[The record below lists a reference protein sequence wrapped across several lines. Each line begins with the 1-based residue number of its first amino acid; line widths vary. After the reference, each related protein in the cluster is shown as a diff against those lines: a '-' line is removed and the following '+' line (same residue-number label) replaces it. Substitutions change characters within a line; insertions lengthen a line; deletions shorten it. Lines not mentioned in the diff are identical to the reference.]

1 MIKKCVVLGI
11 SMLFLVSDIFAQSQN
26 NTNLRNQ
33 YLGVR
38 YKDYRE
44 LRELTKV
51 NSNMINLHY
60 GIALMKKEDKHFLFL
75 SKFENSENYSDDFQ
89 LRVIDI
95 KEIPKFNEFYH
106 CVSVKGC
113 SQNGKNDPT
122 LFALAVIEPQKYLT
136 KIVKV
141 WKLDKPTGKI
151 LDYTSSGVKC
161 INYSQ
166 LAFVSE
172 SSWQSSGG
180 GLLLATERF
189 YTGCRLSER
198 RLASFFMLKKTQR
211 LISSNQ

>member
-1 MIKKCVVLGI
+1 MIKKYLVLAVLLLFFMENI
-11 SMLFLVSDIFAQSQN
+11 SAQSQN
-26 NTNLRNQ
+26 NANFLKQ

-44 LRELTKV
+44 LKELTKV

-75 SKFENSENYSDDFQ
+75 SKFENSETNNNDFQ
-89 LRVIDI
+89 LKVIDVI
-95 KEIPKFNEFYH
+95 DIPKFNEFYH

-113 SQNGKNDPT
+113 SRNGKNDPT

-151 LDYTSSGVKC
+151 LDFPNTGVKC
-161 INYSQ
+161 INYGQ
-166 LAFVSE
+166 LALVNE
-172 SSWQSSGG
+172 
-180 GLLLATERF
+180 
-189 YTGCRLSER
+189 
-198 RLASFFMLKKTQR
+198 
-211 LISSNQ
+211 

>member
-1 MIKKCVVLGI
+1 MIKKCILLGI
-11 SMLFLVSDIFAQSQN
+11 SMLFWVTDISAQSQN

-75 SKFENSENYSDDFQ
+75 SKFENSENYSGDFQ

-122 LFALAVIEPQKYLT
+122 LFALAVIEPEKYLT

-151 LDYTSSGVKC
+151 LDYNSSGVKC
-161 INYSQ
+161 VNYSQ
-166 LAFVSE
+166 LALVSE
-172 SSWQSSGG
+172 
-180 GLLLATERF
+180 
-189 YTGCRLSER
+189 
-198 RLASFFMLKKTQR
+198 
-211 LISSNQ
+211 

>member
-1 MIKKCVVLGI
+1 MIEKCVLLAI
-11 SMLFLVSDIFAQSQN
+11 SMLFWASEISAQSQN

-44 LRELTKV
+44 LRDLAKV

-60 GIALMKKEDKHFLFL
+60 GIALMKKDEKHFLFL
-75 SKFENSENYSDDFQ
+75 SKFENSENHSDDFQ
-89 LRVIDI
+89 LKVIDI
-95 KEIPKFNEFYH
+95 REIPKFNEFYH

-122 LFALAVIEPQKYLT
+122 LFALAVIEPEKYLT

-141 WKLDKPTGKI
+141 WKLDKQTGKI

-161 INYSQ
+161 INHSQ
-166 LAFVSE
+166 LALVSE
-172 SSWQSSGG
+172 
-180 GLLLATERF
+180 
-189 YTGCRLSER
+189 
-198 RLASFFMLKKTQR
+198 
-211 LISSNQ
+211 

>member
-1 MIKKCVVLGI
+1 MIKKCVLLAVSVLFWASEI
-11 SMLFLVSDIFAQSQN
+11 SAQSQN

-33 YLGVR
+33 YLGFR

-60 GIALMKKEDKHFLFL
+60 GIALMKKEEKHFLFL
-75 SKFENSENYSDDFQ
+75 SKFENSENHSDDFQ
-89 LRVIDI
+89 LKVIDI
-95 KEIPKFNEFYH
+95 KEIPKFNELYH

-122 LFALAVIEPQKYLT
+122 LFALAVIEPEQYLT

-151 LDYTSSGVKC
+151 LDYTSLGVKC
-161 INYSQ
+161 VNHSQ
-166 LAFVSE
+166 V
-172 SSWQSSGG
+172 G
-180 GLLLATERF
+180 
-189 YTGCRLSER
+189 
-198 RLASFFMLKKTQR
+198 
-211 LISSNQ
+211 ISK

>member
-1 MIKKCVVLGI
+1 MIKKYVLLTI
-11 SMLFLVSDIFAQSQN
+11 SMLFWASEVFSQSQN

-44 LRELTKV
+44 LRDLSKV

-75 SKFENSENYSDDFQ
+75 SKFENSENHSDDFQ
-89 LRVIDI
+89 LKIIDI

-122 LFALAVIEPQKYLT
+122 LFALAVIEPEKYLT

-151 LDYTSSGVKC
+151 LDYTTLGVKC
-161 INYSQ
+161 VNHSQ
-166 LAFVSE
+166 VALVSE
-172 SSWQSSGG
+172 
-180 GLLLATERF
+180 
-189 YTGCRLSER
+189 
-198 RLASFFMLKKTQR
+198 
-211 LISSNQ
+211 

>member
-1 MIKKCVVLGI
+1 MIKKCVLLAICVLF
-11 SMLFLVSDIFAQSQN
+11 SKREIFAQSQN
-26 NTNLRNQ
+26 STNLRNQ

-44 LRELTKV
+44 LRDLSKI

-60 GIALMKKEDKHFLFL
+60 GIALMKKDEKHFLFL
-75 SKFENSENYSDDFQ
+75 SKFENSENHSDDFQ
-89 LRVIDI
+89 LKVIDI

-113 SQNGKNDPT
+113 LQNGKNDPT
-122 LFALAVIEPQKYLT
+122 LFALAVIEPEKYLT

-161 INYSQ
+161 INHSQ
-166 LAFVSE
+166 LALVSE
-172 SSWQSSGG
+172 
-180 GLLLATERF
+180 
-189 YTGCRLSER
+189 
-198 RLASFFMLKKTQR
+198 
-211 LISSNQ
+211 

>member
-1 MIKKCVVLGI
+1 MIKKCVLLGI
-11 SMLFLVSDIFAQSQN
+11 SMLFLVNEISAQSQN

-44 LRELTKV
+44 LRELSKV

-75 SKFENSENYSDDFQ
+75 SRFENSENHSDDFQ
-89 LRVIDI
+89 LKVIDI

-122 LFALAVIEPQKYLT
+122 LFALAVIEPEKYLT

-161 INYSQ
+161 INHSQ
-166 LAFVSE
+166 LALVSE
-172 SSWQSSGG
+172 
-180 GLLLATERF
+180 
-189 YTGCRLSER
+189 
-198 RLASFFMLKKTQR
+198 
-211 LISSNQ
+211 